1 MEQYIKFHFENG
13 EIKSGTAIFPQSDN
27 ELLVIKDNKSL
38 ETRLRN
44 LNKETHMYVTEGVGL
59 WFETEELM
67 ETYIKGWFY

>member
-13 EIKSGTAIFPQSDN
+13 DTECGTATFPQNDN

-44 LNKETHMYVTEGVGL
+44 LNTETYMYVTEGVGL

-67 ETYIKGWFY
+67 KANIKG

>member
-13 EIKSGTAIFPQSDN
+13 DVESGTAIFPQNDN

-38 ETRLRN
+38 ETKLRN
-44 LNKETHMYVTEGVGL
+44 LNKETYMYVTKGVGL

-67 ETYIKGWFY
+67 EDNIKG

>member
-13 EIKSGTAIFPQSDN
+13 DVESGTAIFPQNDN
-27 ELLVIKDNKSL
+27 ELLVIKDNKAL

-44 LNKETHMYVTEGVGL
+44 LNKDTHMHVTEGVGL

-67 ETYIKGWFY
+67 EANIKG

>member
-13 EIKSGTAIFPQSDN
+13 EIESGTAIFPQSDN

-44 LNKETHMYVTEGVGL
+44 LNKETYMQVTEGVGL

-67 ETYIKGWFY
+67 EAHIKG